1 VVALSVNLAFGAG
14 FARLAYGDTSLMSGP
29 YWTYGSNAP
38 RVLLLT
44 LLPLLAHAVGG
55 FVSGK
60 IGALAP
66 GRSGALSAVFVAS
79 AAAVRMLLGVLS
91 VVMNPDPDAL
101 TLSEEVGFLLTLA
114 TSFAVYFP
122 FTILA
127 GYAGGLLGAPGAAN
141 RP

>member
-1 VVALSVNLAFGAG
+1 
-14 FARLAYGDTSLMSGP
+14 
-29 YWTYGSNAP
+29 
-38 RVLLLT
+38 
-44 LLPLLAHAVGG
+44 
-55 FVSGK
+55 
-60 IGALAP
+60 
-66 GRSGALSAVFVAS
+66 
-79 AAAVRMLLGVLS
+79 MLLGVLS